1 MLTDELTA
9 SRKLRGPGRTRFPFS
24 RLHGG
29 PAQRPGMLTWNLLC
43 RSISGRLP
51 YRASCVMRFETS
63 VFDRTLSAALDC
75 PWRHLISTATS
86 KEGR

>member
-29 PAQRPGMLTWNLLC
+29 PAQRPGML
-43 RSISGRLP
+43 
-51 YRASCVMRFETS
+51 
-63 VFDRTLSAALDC
+63 
-75 PWRHLISTATS
+75 
-86 KEGR
+86 